1 MLYDL
6 NALYVKKQLTNAFLC
21 LNLFLISIKLNKSL
35 MKLFLK
41 IIFIVYF
48 PDKYITQKMY
58 DEAVNESLATLKLIP
73 DWFVTS
79 KMIKKLF
86 IALYADENMFY
97 FDEDSGNIVFNC
109 YRMGILNIDL
119 NNIDLDDNFDEDD
132 LDTITLIRLLAY

>member
-1 MLYDL
+1 
-6 NALYVKKQLTNAFLC
+6 
-21 LNLFLISIKLNKSL
+21 
-35 MKLFLK
+35 
-41 IIFIVYF
+41 
-48 PDKYITQKMY
+48 MY